1 MDSPVWLLGTLGI
14 VAMEA
19 SYVPQIV
26 RLARLGHAE
35 QLSAVFPALNLS
47 GRLAAFSYS
56 ILVGQAVF
64 GIGFFFG
71 SIIRAVLLTQI
82 LVLKWRASN
91 KRASDTRTKGR
102 AESFDAAE
110 VRA

>member
-1 MDSPVWLLGTLGI
+1 MGLPVWVLGTLGI

-35 QLSAVFPALNLS
+35 QLSVLFPALNLS

-56 ILVGQAVF
+56 VLVGQAVF
-64 GIGFFFG
+64 GVGFFFG
-71 SIIRAVLLTQI
+71 SLIRAVLLGQI
-82 LVLKWRASN
+82 LVLRRRHRLAL
-91 KRASDTRTKGR
+91 
-102 AESFDAAE
+102 AAQPMGDHI
-110 VRA
+110 